1 MGKKKRKETIIA
13 EFCELDPYPHAGRYE
28 TMFEEEYVAHC
39 MMTKLDWKGEG
50 KVKITIEE
58 L

>member
-1 MGKKKRKETIIA
+1 MVKKKRKEVIIA
-13 EFCELDPYPHAGRYE
+13 EFEDFDPCLHAGRYE
-28 TMFEEEYVAHC
+28 IMFEEEYVAHC
-39 MMTKLDWKGEG
+39 MMTKLDWKGKG